1 MKSRFLASTIVFMLL
16 GLVSTNLFGQITDA
30 SSVEFLLKKPTESA
44 WRTWTDPSRNGGRQD
59 TVGREVQWAVQFDAA
74 TQTAGLTQYTVT
86 FPVGTITDTAALK
99 SNVKMSFYDHSTKLT
114 SVISLAAS
122 KVAIGVSNEYASYD
136 ATLTPQ
142 VTVTADRDK
151 TSMQTY
157 TISFMDGLRNP
168 LSVAAN
174 TAKHTPTAKQKH
186 MLAIFNHNETENGT
200 YRDSSFLVSN
210 DKADKVATNPLVTGY
225 VDKGF
230 WPNGDS
236 LYVTDQWGNMVP
248 DFFRANTDSLII
260 SVGADV
266 GVFTALTHPA
276 AATGTFLDS
285 ISATSI
291 SIRGD
296 ASTSGTAVFAEGAT
310 LPDSSAAAN
319 KTILHYVTPADS
331 DKAAIIVYLGQYGM
345 LPNGAGGIGVKFD
358 AAAGEDSTIFTF
370 TLKGNVATDSI
381 IGAKPANVTTVARE
395 VLETGVENLIGSL
408 DLAMN
413 FGPHQNALSL
423 GNITL
428 TLSNKFGDPFATKT
442 IGTDID
448 SVMFYFQYWRG
459 GAVNSSMTSLLQ
471 AGGKVTSKY
480 TRPASRF
487 IHSDFKDVTSGNY
500 GSMLVGGTTN
510 ASGVLTVSSVS
521 YLGTTSHPD
530 ADSIMVV
537 AVARKN
543 ASAVDTA
550 WISVEPSP
558 PVVFDLDTFTANM
571 SGVTPVEGAQFPG
584 NLPIF
589 ALDTAYNR
597 VADLDL
603 SAGTGFLDAMV
614 AQSSASESIG
624 MINFLIDDRD
634 PAGATSLTFTDSIR
648 IDSTS
653 IAARSG
659 ISAMLARDSSFVY
672 DYTYARDD
680 SSRLNL
686 GSSGANKMG
695 LRLFYQGFRKLS
707 IKWDPGTAGGY
718 AAASGGA
725 TPGFDVRSQDLG
737 LFNLGSA
744 ALIDSVE
751 SIAMV
756 GSADTAGAIYNLV
769 IKFTLPQGNSI
780 GPNLD
785 DTTITVSFLDLPTD
799 PDAGIPAGIT
809 KDSVQFSNDNV
820 NYYPALKVLSQDG
833 DEITVV
839 PQLTFDASS
848 ADAVVYMR
856 IHRFVN
862 PTVVDTAGSGL
873 YGIKVATTAS
883 PVPATNPTA
892 LSVNPAS
899 FGALKILPPGG
910 TMPSKPKYLSQIT
923 QVADTLTVGDSALF
937 AVVIADKYGNVINP
951 ALGGTQGLIFKGP
964 DTTLTGKN
972 TIVLQKGTLGTGG
985 HMYDSLWTSYDTIPG
1000 TNTIGI
1006 DSIIVIPAVAGTYT
1020 LTVMDSADATIKDEV
1035 TLVVKG
1041 TTAGSLAIVEPLGA
1055 QQTSTGAVLDSTF
1068 KVSLRDTYGNALA
1081 GTAVRFVV
1089 SAGTGTFVDSNGV
1102 SVAAPNDTLSV
1113 VTDAD
1118 GQVTATLKT
1127 GDEVGAITVT
1137 VDVPTVT
1144 AVTAVTFSVS
1154 TESVVKPGES
1164 VINYKVVPDSLV
1176 QDTTAGASV
1185 TADISDAELVK
1196 KVYLR
1201 SIATLLELQSDGTFA
1216 PAATSDTVLADSL
1229 IPATPDDSVRFVGTL
1244 PVVGLAT
1251 EVVYEIEVVDNLDSV
1266 TTDTLKQK
1274 YLIAPKAGKQDL
1286 TADATSVADL
1296 MRVVYLWLKPVGLT
1310 PRVIDYLGLDLDQ
1323 TGDFEFDDINA
1334 VLALWKGETALLA
1347 SAAEQER
1354 SAKVSLAYE
1363 AVDKANATLSINLD
1377 NQGSLFI
1384 AGFRVKYDV
1393 DKFVFGEVA
1402 LTERL
1407 EGFEVAFSN
1416 NETEGVYSVVI
1427 LNLQGR
1433 PITSGT
1439 GAILSIP
1446 VSAVGD
1452 KFDGE
1457 GEISL
1462 LTAGFETGVATE
1474 IDAEALSPKASLPK
1488 AFGLLQN
1495 YPNPFNPS
1503 TTIAYDIPEGKE
1515 VFVRLNVY
1523 NIRGQL
1529 VRTLVNETMSEGS
1542 YKIQWDGKDNNG
1554 RYASSGV
1561 YFYRIQAGEFNKIR
1575 KMVILK

>member
-1 MKSRFLASTIVFMLL
+1 MLL
-16 GLVSTNLFGQITDA
+16 GLSTTLFGQITDA
-30 SSVEFLLKKPTESA
+30 SSVDFLLKKPTEGA
-44 WRTWTDPSRNGGRQD
+44 WRTWTDPSRNPARPD
-59 TVGREVQWAVQFDAA
+59 TVGREAQWRITFSAA
-74 TQTAGLTQYTVT
+74 TQTADLTKYTVT

-99 SNVKMSFYDHSTKLT
+99 SNVKMTFYDATTKLT
-114 SVISLAAS
+114 SSVTLESS
-122 KVAIGVSNEYASYD
+122 KVAIGASNEYASYD
-136 ATLTPQ
+136 ATVTPQ
-142 VTVTADRDK
+142 VTVTADRSK
-151 TSMQTY
+151 TSLQTY
-157 TISFMDGLRNP
+157 TLSFMDGLRNP
-168 LSVAAN
+168 LSVDAN
-174 TAKHTPTAKQKH
+174 IKKQTSTAKQKH
-186 MLAIFNHNETENGT
+186 MLITFNHNETDPGT
-200 YRDSSFLVSN
+200 YRDSSFHVSN
-210 DKADKVATNPLVTGY
+210 DKADKVVSNTLVTGY
-225 VDKGF
+225 VDSGF

-236 LYVTDQWGNMVP
+236 IYVTDQWGNMVP
-248 DFFRANTDSLII
+248 NFLRTNSDSLII
-260 SVGADV
+260 SVGTDV

-276 AATGTFLDS
+276 AAAGTYLDS

-296 ASTSGTAVFAEGAT
+296 ASTSGTAVYAEGAT
-310 LPDSSAAAN
+310 LPDSTAAAN

-331 DKAAIIVYLGQYGM
+331 DMAAIIVYLGEYGA
-345 LPNGAGGIGVKFD
+345 LPNGAGGIGVKFN
-358 AAAGEDSTIFTF
+358 AATGEDSTTFTF
-370 TLKGNVATDSI
+370 TLKGNVAEDSI
-381 IGAKPANVTTVARE
+381 IGAKPTNTTTVTRE
-395 VLETGVENLIGSL
+395 VLETGVENLIGTL
-408 DLAMN
+408 DLSMS
-413 FGPHQNALSL
+413 FGPHQNALSI

-428 TLSNKFGDPFATKT
+428 TLNNKFGDPFASKT

-448 SVMFYFQYWRG
+448 SVMFYYQYWRG
-459 GAVNSSMTSLLQ
+459 GAVNSAMTTLLQ
-471 AGGKVTSKY
+471 QGGKVTSKR
-480 TRPASRF
+480 TRPATRL
-487 IHSDFKDVTSGNY
+487 IHSNLKDVSSGNY
-500 GSMLVGGTTN
+500 GNMLVGGTTN

-530 ADSIMVV
+530 ADSIMVI

-543 ASAVDTA
+543 ADAVDTA
-550 WISVEPSP
+550 WITVEPSV
-558 PVVFDLDTFTANM
+558 PVVFDLDTFTTNAA
-571 SGVTPVEGAQFPG
+571 SITPVEGAQFPG

-603 SAGTGFLDAMV
+603 KAGAGFLDAIATNV
-614 AQSSASESIG
+614 SATTLG

-634 PAGATSLTFTDSIR
+634 PTGATSTTVRDSIR

-653 IAARSG
+653 IAARTG
-659 ISAMLARDSSFVY
+659 IGAAVAADSSFVY
-672 DYTYARDD
+672 DYTYARSD

-686 GSSGANKMG
+686 GSSGSNPMG
-695 LRLFYQGFRKLS
+695 LRLLYQGFRKLT
-707 IKWDPGTAGGY
+707 IRWDPGTAGGY

-725 TPGFDVRSQDLG
+725 TPGFDARSQDLG

-744 ALIDSVE
+744 SLIDSVE
-751 SIAMV
+751 SLAMV
-756 GSADTAGAIYNLV
+756 GSADTAGAIYGLV

-780 GPNLD
+780 GPNLAD
-785 DTTITVSFLDLPTD
+785 SAIYVNFLDLPSD
-799 PDAGIPAGIT
+799 PDAGIPASIT
-809 KDSVQFSNDNV
+809 KDSVQLSTDAV
-820 NYYPALKVLSQDG
+820 NYYPALSVLGQDG
-833 DEITVV
+833 DSIAIV
-839 PQLTFDASS
+839 PQLTFNATS
-848 ADAVVYMR
+848 ADVVVYMR
-856 IHRFVN
+856 IHGFVN

-873 YGIKVATTAS
+873 YGIKVATEAS
-883 PVPATNPTA
+883 PIPSTNPTG
-892 LSVNPAS
+892 LSVVPAS

-937 AVVIADKYGNVINP
+937 GVVIADKYGNVINP
-951 ALGGTQGLIFKGP
+951 TVGGTQGLIFKGP
-964 DTTLTGKN
+964 DTTLTGMN
-972 TIVLQKGTLGTGG
+972 TVVLQKSTVGTGG

-1000 TNTIGI
+1000 TTTIGI

-1020 LTVMDSADATIKDEV
+1020 LTVMDSANATITDEV
-1035 TLVVKG
+1035 SLVVKG
-1041 TTAGSLAIVEPLGA
+1041 TTAGSMAIVEPLGA
-1055 QQTSTGAVLDSTF
+1055 QQTATNTVLDSTF
-1068 KVSLRDTYGNALA
+1068 KVSLRDTYGNALE

-1089 SAGTGTFVDSNGV
+1089 SAGSGTFVDSNGV
-1102 SVAAPNDTLSV
+1102 TVAAPNDTLSV
-1113 VTDAD
+1113 VSDAS
-1118 GQVTATLKT
+1118 GYAMATLKT
-1127 GDEVGAITVT
+1127 GDVVGAITVT

-1144 AVTAVTFSVS
+1144 AVTAVTFSIS
-1154 TESVVKPGES
+1154 TESVVPAGPS
-1164 VINYKVVPDSLV
+1164 TINFKVVPDSLV

-1185 TADISDAELVK
+1185 TADISDAELVA

-1216 PAATSDTVLADSL
+1216 PAATSDTAMIDSL
-1229 IPATPDDSVRFVGTL
+1229 IPTTPDDSVRFVGTL

-1251 EVVYEIEVVDNLDSV
+1251 EVVYDIKVIDNIDSV
-1266 TTDTLKQK
+1266 TWSDPQLK
-1274 YLIAPKAGKQDL
+1274 YLIAPMAGKQDL
-1286 TADATSVADL
+1286 TADATNVADL

-1393 DKFVFGEVA
+1393 EKFVFGEVT

-1407 EGFEVAFSN
+1407 EGFDVQFSN
-1416 NETEGVYSVVI
+1416 NETEGVYSVVV

-1439 GAILSIP
+1439 GSILSIP

-1474 IDAEALSPKASLPK
+1474 IDAEALSPKAVLPK
-1488 AFGLLQN
+1488 SFGMKQN

-1554 RYASSGV
+1554 RYTSSGV
-1561 YFYRIQAGEFNKIR
+1561 YFYRIQAGDYSKTR